1 MKRRMPIACL
11 LSACR
16 RQTCGTHAGPN
27 SAAGRRGRR
36 RSAYEAP
43 RAAADGGTRL
53 GGAESKRRRRPRLPA
68 PPSRVTLLGLGRHE
82 QKRRRPPGHRPFLAE
97 SVGRAAYFLMP
108 CMVARSAFSAA
119 ASARADAASTRLAA
133 DSARLAASSAR
144 VAACFA
150 RVAVPLSSC
159 AHPAPITVTSIRL
172 ATLAPIDRKR
182 IPLPPCCWSPQ
193 PGARKIAILL
203 SQKDRPSNPRPP
215 SRLVVVVH
223 VLAAGRRAG
232 ALLLLRLLGDRGLG
246 GEEQAGDAGG
256 VLERAAHH
264 LGGVDD
270 ARLQE
275 RLVGL
280 GNRVEAEVVLARAH
294 AGQHDRGLVPGV
306 GGDLPERLLHRG
318 THHRHALGTLALELE
333 ALQRLLRAQQ
343 GDAAARDDTLLD
355 RRARGVHGVLD
366 ARLLLLH

>member
-1 MKRRMPIACL
+1 V
-11 LSACR
+11 CR
-16 RQTCGTHAGPN
+16 GARAARGGPGARQAG
-27 SAAGRRGRR
+27 AGR
-36 RSAYEAP
+36 
-43 RAAADGGTRL
+43 AALAARTPPTKK
-53 GGAESKRRRRPRLPA
+53 ATAARP
-68 PPSRVTLLGLGRHE
+68 S
-82 QKRRRPPGHRPFLAE
+82 PFLAE

-144 VAACFA
+144 VAACSA

-232 ALLLLRLLGDRGLG
+232 ALLLLRLLGDGGLR
-246 GEEQAGDAGG
+246 GEEK
-256 VLERAAHH
+256 
-264 LGGVDD
+264 
-270 ARLQE
+270 
-275 RLVGL
+275 
-280 GNRVEAEVVLARAH
+280 
-294 AGQHDRGLVPGV
+294 
-306 GGDLPERLLHRG
+306 
-318 THHRHALGTLALELE
+318 T
-333 ALQRLLRAQQ
+333 
-343 GDAAARDDTLLD
+343 
-355 RRARGVHGVLD
+355 
-366 ARLLLLH
+366 